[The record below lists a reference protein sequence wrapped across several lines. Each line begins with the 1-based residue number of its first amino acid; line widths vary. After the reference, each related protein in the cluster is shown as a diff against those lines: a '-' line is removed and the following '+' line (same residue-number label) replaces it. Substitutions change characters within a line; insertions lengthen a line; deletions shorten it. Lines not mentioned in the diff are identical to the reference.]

1 MIPNVS
7 VGNPEVIGI
16 LSLTIDEKI
25 LVPSVK
31 ARYDSLFKTR
41 KKKKRCDHDV

>member
-1 MIPNVS
+1 MVPNVS

-16 LSLTIDEKI
+16 LSLTIDGKI

-31 ARYDSLFKTR
+31 ARSDSFFKTR
-41 KKKKRCDHDV
+41 KKNKRCAHSV